1 MLSQDLRSMG
11 SRITIA
17 REVVPVVIDVSS
29 DTDEGTKDISVN
41 GEVKQIVVTVPQ
53 LKGSGTTV
61 TVQLRNEDGAVLDT
75 KAALAENG
83 ITVYRPTAVT
93 VLCGVTTVYVLASA
107 AQDEDMEIEV
117 ALYLK

>member
-1 MLSQDLRSMG
+1 MDSQDLRSMG

-17 REVVPVVIDVSS
+17 REVVPVTIDVSE
-29 DTDEGTKDISVN
+29 DTTEGTADIPVN
-41 GEVKQIVVTVPQ
+41 GEVKQLVVTVPQ
-53 LKGSGTTV
+53 LKGTGTTV
-61 TVQLRNEDGAVLDT
+61 TVELRNEDGAVLDQ
-75 KAALAENG
+75 KASIAENG
-83 ITVYRPTAVT
+83 ITVYRPTAAT